1 MEEDKKEI
9 FLRKLEEVLELKD
22 NTLTC
27 TTSLESID
35 WDSLAIISS
44 IAVVDEIFGKVISAD
59 NLAKCKT
66 LDDILDLT

>member
-1 MEEDKKEI
+1 MEEHKKEI
-9 FLRKLEEVLELKD
+9 FLRKLEEVLELED

-44 IAVVDEIFGKVISAD
+44 IAVVDEIFGKVISAY